1 MIGSLAEI
9 ASRKPEVTDF
19 TIDGHCSQCGACC
32 SDYLPLSQKEIDRI
46 HKYVKAHNLHEHT
59 SLVVMG
65 NFLDATCPFRNSVKK
80 RCDIYEVRPE
90 ICRCF
95 RCDQGMVLIDENKK
109 LFYQKNTAISMRGE
123 FFGNQ
128 AAKTYGMFLGAL
140 LEFGGGLK
148 EAVQ

>member
-1 MIGSLAEI
+1 MDALITRQSFGLLWLNPPYGDLSKDANGTIGY
-9 ASRKPEVTDF
+9 
-19 TIDGHCSQCGACC
+19 DGRGRAR
-32 SDYLPLSQKEIDRI
+32 LE
-46 HKYVKAHNLHEHT
+46 
-59 SLVVMG
+59 
-65 NFLDATCPFRNSVKK
+65 
-80 RCDIYEVRPE
+80 
-90 ICRCF
+90 
-95 RCDQGMVLIDENKK
+95 K